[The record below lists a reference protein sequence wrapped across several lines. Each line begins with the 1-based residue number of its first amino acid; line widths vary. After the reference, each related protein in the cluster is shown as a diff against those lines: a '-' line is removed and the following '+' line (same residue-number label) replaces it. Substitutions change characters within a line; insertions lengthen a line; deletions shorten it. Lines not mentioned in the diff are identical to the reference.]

1 MIHFCYTT
9 AMLKTKKRINISV
22 SADTNQELIKLAE
35 RDQVPVASK
44 ALDLIKK
51 AIQIEEDEVLDLL
64 AQQRDIKNAKYS
76 SHEQVWR

>member
-1 MIHFCYTT
+1 
-9 AMLKTKKRINISV
+9 MLKTKKRINISV